1 MSEPKPILLHGK
13 PVGGGAFPLIC
24 TPLVG
29 RTRDAVLAEVDAV
42 LPKKPDVLEWR
53 VDFFEAL
60 GDTAHVIDTA
70 RAIRDRVGPIPVM
83 FTRRSSIEG
92 GEKIALAEPQVVQLY
107 VEVCA
112 SRLVDLID
120 YETVNAAEDFGR
132 LRAVSREHGIALIG
146 SYHNFQGTP
155 DAAALAAKF
164 ALAHRLGGGHREGR
178 GDAQGTAGRADA
190 ARRRRYDASQSL
202 PIPLISMSMGPYGS
216 LSRMVGFVY
225 GSALDLGRRQEQL
238 GPGPGADRGPARC
251 RWPRSARPC
260 SAADAGPNDHRRRN
274 PPRPTRAAPALP
286 PTASNRRRRY
296 CRWPPPPKSR
306 KASPRSSSR
315 NSTRSFARARKALA
329 IIETYDQARVDRLC
343 QAVAWAVANKQTF
356 TRLVDMGIEESGLGD
371 AVSRMGKRMKI
382 RGVLRDALRQKSV
395 GIIEEMPGEGHRQ
408 VRQAGGDHRLHR
420 ADDQPGPDA
429 RRQRDLR
436 HQGARRA
443 SSSRRIRARRRP
455 RSRPCA

>member
-1 MSEPKPILLHGK
+1 MGEPKPILLHGK

-29 RTRDAVLAEVDAV
+29 RTREAVLAEVDAV

-107 VEVCA
+107 VDVCA

-120 YETVNAAEDFGR
+120 YETVNAVEDFRR
-132 LRAVSREHGIALIG
+132 LRAVTREHGIALIG

-164 ALAHRLGGGHREGR
+164 ALAHKLDADIAKVAVMPKGPADVLTLLG
-178 GDAQGTAGRADA
+178 AT
-190 ARRRRYDASQSL
+190 YDASQAL

-225 GSALDLGRRQEQL
+225 GSALTWAVG
-238 GPGPGADRGPARC
+238 
-251 RWPRSARPC
+251 
-260 SAADAGPNDHRRRN
+260 
-274 PPRPTRAAPALP
+274 
-286 PTASNRRRRY
+286 
-296 CRWPPPPKSR
+296 K
-306 KASPRSSSR
+306 SSS
-315 NSTRSFARARKALA
+315 APGQVP
-329 IIETYDQARVDRLC
+329 IE
-343 QAVAWAVANKQTF
+343 
-356 TRLVDMGIEESGLGD
+356 
-371 AVSRMGKRMKI
+371 
-382 RGVLRDALRQKSV
+382 
-395 GIIEEMPGEGHRQ
+395 
-408 VRQAGGDHRLHR
+408 
-420 ADDQPGPDA
+420 
-429 RRQRDLR
+429 DLR
-436 HQGARRA
+436 AVLATVRKTVLGG
-443 SSSRRIRARRRP
+443 
-455 RSRPCA
+455 

>member
-29 RTRDAVLAEVDAV
+29 RTRDAVLGEVDAV

-107 VEVCA
+107 VDVCA

-120 YETVNAAEDFGR
+120 YETVNAPEDFRR

-164 ALAHRLGGGHREGR
+164 ALAHKLEADIAKVAVMPKGPADVLTLLGATFE
-178 GDAQGTAGRADA
+178 
-190 ARRRRYDASQSL
+190 ASQSL

-225 GSALDLGRRQEQL
+225 GSALTWAVG
-238 GPGPGADRGPARC
+238 
-251 RWPRSARPC
+251 
-260 SAADAGPNDHRRRN
+260 
-274 PPRPTRAAPALP
+274 
-286 PTASNRRRRY
+286 
-296 CRWPPPPKSR
+296 K
-306 KASPRSSSR
+306 SSS
-315 NSTRSFARARKALA
+315 APGQVP
-329 IIETYDQARVDRLC
+329 IE
-343 QAVAWAVANKQTF
+343 
-356 TRLVDMGIEESGLGD
+356 
-371 AVSRMGKRMKI
+371 
-382 RGVLRDALRQKSV
+382 
-395 GIIEEMPGEGHRQ
+395 
-408 VRQAGGDHRLHR
+408 
-420 ADDQPGPDA
+420 
-429 RRQRDLR
+429 DLR
-436 HQGARRA
+436 AVLATVRKTVLGG
-443 SSSRRIRARRRP
+443 
-455 RSRPCA
+455 

>member
-29 RTRDAVLAEVDAV
+29 RTRDAVLGEVDAV

-60 GDTAHVIDTA
+60 GDTAHVNDTA

-107 VEVCA
+107 VDVCA

-120 YETVNAAEDFGR
+120 YETVNAPEDFRR

-164 ALAHRLGGGHREGR
+164 ALAHKLEADIAKVAVMPKGPADVLTLLG
-178 GDAQGTAGRADA
+178 AT
-190 ARRRRYDASQSL
+190 YDASQSL

-225 GSALDLGRRQEQL
+225 GSALTWAVG
-238 GPGPGADRGPARC
+238 
-251 RWPRSARPC
+251 
-260 SAADAGPNDHRRRN
+260 
-274 PPRPTRAAPALP
+274 
-286 PTASNRRRRY
+286 
-296 CRWPPPPKSR
+296 K
-306 KASPRSSSR
+306 SSS
-315 NSTRSFARARKALA
+315 APGQVP
-329 IIETYDQARVDRLC
+329 IE
-343 QAVAWAVANKQTF
+343 
-356 TRLVDMGIEESGLGD
+356 
-371 AVSRMGKRMKI
+371 
-382 RGVLRDALRQKSV
+382 
-395 GIIEEMPGEGHRQ
+395 
-408 VRQAGGDHRLHR
+408 
-420 ADDQPGPDA
+420 
-429 RRQRDLR
+429 DLR
-436 HQGARRA
+436 AVLATVRKTVLGG
-443 SSSRRIRARRRP
+443 
-455 RSRPCA
+455 

>member
-1 MSEPKPILLHGK
+1 VSEPKPILLHGK

-29 RTRDAVLAEVDAV
+29 RTRDAVLGEVDAV

-107 VEVCA
+107 VDVCA

-120 YETVNAAEDFGR
+120 YETVNAPEDFRR

-164 ALAHRLGGGHREGR
+164 ALAHKLEADIAKVAVMPKGPADVLTLLG
-178 GDAQGTAGRADA
+178 AT
-190 ARRRRYDASQSL
+190 YDASQSL

-225 GSALDLGRRQEQL
+225 GSALTWAVG
-238 GPGPGADRGPARC
+238 
-251 RWPRSARPC
+251 
-260 SAADAGPNDHRRRN
+260 
-274 PPRPTRAAPALP
+274 
-286 PTASNRRRRY
+286 
-296 CRWPPPPKSR
+296 K
-306 KASPRSSSR
+306 SSS
-315 NSTRSFARARKALA
+315 APGQVP
-329 IIETYDQARVDRLC
+329 IE
-343 QAVAWAVANKQTF
+343 
-356 TRLVDMGIEESGLGD
+356 
-371 AVSRMGKRMKI
+371 
-382 RGVLRDALRQKSV
+382 
-395 GIIEEMPGEGHRQ
+395 
-408 VRQAGGDHRLHR
+408 
-420 ADDQPGPDA
+420 
-429 RRQRDLR
+429 DLR
-436 HQGARRA
+436 AVLATVRKTVLGG
-443 SSSRRIRARRRP
+443 
-455 RSRPCA
+455 